1 MKQEII
7 FHNLI
12 DFNGLTFN
20 KKQWET
26 ILKGCGAPKSFRFWS
41 ALRKSVMVKVQNNVY
56 RLHITSMCE
65 IEQAWNEYCTNNR
78 ASVKEVYYKKKAQS
92 GAGQVTI
99 YNNCVFK

>member
-1 MKQEII
+1 
-7 FHNLI
+7 
-12 DFNGLTFN
+12 
-20 KKQWET
+20 
-26 ILKGCGAPKSFRFWS
+26 
-41 ALRKSVMVKVQNNVY
+41 MVKVQNNVY